1 MILTCGDDFLSWVVI
16 DNHHLE
22 KSFEFVNFAEALEFV
37 NKVGEICETQD
48 HHAEFTLSWG
58 KVTIKTWSHDV
69 GGITQRDY
77 ELTKSIDE
85 VE

>member
-1 MILTCGDDFLSWVVI
+1 MIHTFGDDFLSWLVI

-22 KSFEFVNFAEALEFV
+22 KSFDFIDFAKALEFV
-37 NKVGEICETQD
+37 NKVGMICELQD

-69 GGITQRDY
+69 DGITQRDY
-77 ELTKSIDE
+77 DLTKSIDE